1 MKRKIDFRS
10 DTVTIPTQKMRQAIF
25 DAELGDDV
33 IGEDPTVNKL
43 QSLAAEITGKEKTLL
58 VTSGTQ
64 GNQIAIKVHT
74 RPGDEIIVEERAHT
88 FIHELAG
95 ASVISGVQ
103 TKTIKGEKGIM
114 APEEIER
121 KICEEDDHTPGTTL
135 LCIENPHNMAGGV
148 VIPLEI
154 MKKYRAIA
162 DKHNLKIHMD
172 GARVFNAA
180 LASGKDVKEITR
192 YVDSVM
198 FCLSKNLCAPVGS
211 MLCGSEDFI
220 KKAHRIRKMLG
231 GGMRQ
236 AGIIAAPGIVALRE
250 MRERLIEDHEN
261 ARLLAEGIAK
271 IPGLD
276 IDLDTV
282 QTNMVF
288 FERENAPLLTKAL
301 EERGILC
308 WDINSRRIRMVVHYY
323 VKREDILYT
332 LEQLKEICR

>member
-1 MKRKIDFRS
+1 
-10 DTVTIPTQKMRQAIF
+10 
-25 DAELGDDV
+25 
-33 IGEDPTVNKL
+33 
-43 QSLAAEITGKEKTLL
+43 
-58 VTSGTQ
+58 
-64 GNQIAIKVHT
+64 
-74 RPGDEIIVEERAHT
+74 
-88 FIHELAG
+88 
-95 ASVISGVQ
+95 
-103 TKTIKGEKGIM
+103 M

-180 LASGKDVKEITR
+180 LALNKDVKEITQ
-192 YVDSVM
+192 YVDSFM

-211 MLCGSEDFI
+211 MVCGSEDFI

-236 AGIIAAPGIVALRE
+236 AGIIAAPGIVALQE
-250 MRERLIEDHEN
+250 MRQRLMEDHEN
-261 ARLLAEGIAK
+261 ARLLAEGIAE

-308 WDINSRRIRMVVHYY
+308 WPINNRRIRMVVHYY